1 MIPQSLI
8 TSLLFGTI
16 VLLTSCGNLTTSKVS
31 EETTIVVQP
40 YDGFPLNYADTVKSV
55 LSEMY
60 GVKTEVFKSI
70 PHPKNA
76 FVNIKSPRYRA
87 DSLIYYLKTDEL
99 YVQHDHVIGLT
110 SKDISTT
117 KYSDFKNKIIKEP
130 KNKYTDWGIF
140 GLGYMPGKSCVVS
153 SYRLE
158 MNVSK
163 EQFIARL
170 KKVSCHEIGH
180 NFGLPHC
187 PNKECIM
194 QDAAETIKTI
204 DNVNLQLCDNCKNK
218 IGMKN

>member
-1 MIPQSLI
+1 MISQSLI
-8 TSLLFGTI
+8 TSLLFGI
-16 VLLTSCGNLTTSKVS
+16 LIFLTSCGNLTLSKVS
-31 EETTIVVQP
+31 KETTIVVQP
-40 YDGFPLNYADTVKSV
+40 YDDFPLNYADTVKSV

-60 GVKTEVFKSI
+60 GVKTEVFKAI
-70 PHPKNA
+70 THPKNA

-87 DSLIYYLKTDEL
+87 DSLIYNLKIDEA
-99 YVQHDHVIGLT
+99 YAQYDHVIGLT

-140 GLGYMPGKSCVVS
+140 GLGYLPGKSCVVS

-163 EQFIARL
+163 EQFIERL

-218 IGMKN
+218 IGMKK